1 MLMVILWSGTHWTIA
16 QVSLPGSYAFIL
28 WRMAPGRVWGWRCTD
43 EVFTLSCNSLMLTF
57 SNLELFS
64 FTHDRTA
71 KEKRSHKIQRLWW
84 RYILLALSLH
94 YRKIM
99 LISIGHFGV
108 PKTLTVKTRLR
119 VKFFSREN
127 EIHLHENKKWSFISM
142 VSRLASFWNRGLVQL
157 GKGLSF

>member
-1 MLMVILWSGTHWTIA
+1 MVTLWSGTHWTIA

-43 EVFTLSCNSLMLTF
+43 EVFNLSCNSLMFTF
-57 SNLELFS
+57 SNLELFCI
-64 FTHDRTA
+64 THDRTA

-99 LISIGHFGV
+99 LISTGNFRV
-108 PKTLTVKTRLR
+108 AKTLTVKKRLR
-119 VKFFSREN
+119 VKCFSW
-127 EIHLHENKKWSFISM
+127 KWDSFAWEQKMIFISM
-142 VSRLASFWNRGLVQL
+142 VSRLASLWNRGLVQL